1 MQWTNA
7 NFIKRI
13 VYLTLLT
20 FLFLFYFTHYTND
33 NQISS
38 QSVSSHDEGDG
49 LEWVPMEHCQCQ
61 RRISLTGKSAKER
74 GVDEREDDIVVYYNQ
89 TTCSQDA
96 FRRGKGQKIVGF
108 SFYGDINT
116 AYSKKKGYFEGK
128 KWHQTIISL
137 LYSLYIFRNTIRL
150 ILR

>member
-20 FLFLFYFTHYTND
+20 FIFVFYFTHYTSD
-33 NQISS
+33 DQVSQSISS
-38 QSVSSHDEGDG
+38 HEDG
-49 LEWVPMEHCQCQ
+49 FESVPMEHCQCQ
-61 RRISLTGKSAKER
+61 RRISVTGKSAKER
-74 GVDEREDDIVVYYNQ
+74 GVDVREDDVVIYYNQ

-116 AYSKKKGYFEGK
+116 AYSKKKGYFEGNIMK
-128 KWHQTIISL
+128 L
-137 LYSLYIFRNTIRL
+137 VLDN
-150 ILR
+150 